1 MNETNGNGKPTP
13 KKKATTAKPRKRAK
27 YKRKTVAEGRQTRAK
42 TAKGKATPQKHAT
55 VAEVEDR
62 VMQTMMLVVQG
73 ETTAG
78 IKEFF
83 RTVHDISWSHALR
96 YLRIARDR
104 LRDENGLTD
113 EFTLEDMEVQHY
125 AISMRKFRECEDD
138 KDQLAALK
146 HAGSIYGV
154 QAPTKIAPT
163 TPDGKHSYSPVKE
176 ALRLLSVPELEVLQ
190 KVRDRIDS
198 TQIPPG
204 SRTKRSVN

>member
-1 MNETNGNGKPTP
+1 MRSTNGKKPARNKLP
-13 KKKATTAKPRKRAK
+13 LKRA
-27 YKRKTVAEGRQTRAK
+27 TEAEKEERTL
-42 TAKGKATPQKHAT
+42 
-55 VAEVEDR
+55 E
-62 VMQTMMLVVQG
+62 TMVLVVQG

-113 EFTLEDMEVQHY
+113 EFTLEDMKVQHY
-125 AISMRKFRECEDD
+125 AIAMRKFRECEDD

-154 QAPTKIAPT
+154 QTPTKIAPT
-163 TPDGKHSYSPVKE
+163 TPDGKQSYSPVKE

-190 KVRDRIDS
+190 KVRDRIDAMQ
-198 TQIPPG
+198 TPPG